1 MGQTHF
7 KHKLHTSNLRL
18 KLTFLGSGGVGQVVS
33 MLAFYFDDS
42 SSNPA
47 EVYSFNFLICLKISK
62 INKKRPWMAYFKK
75 QNILM

>member
-7 KHKLHTSNLRL
+7 KHKLHTSNWRL

-47 EVYSFNFLICLKISK
+47 EVYSLFENFE
-62 INKKRPWMAYFKK
+62 NKQKEAGDGLF
-75 QNILM
+75 